1 MAVQMAN
8 VSAKKRPELGSRANK
23 RLRDSGLLPG
33 VVYGHKEAV
42 VPVTLPRK
50 EVVNH
55 LNRGAHLFDLDL
67 DGKNEKVLV
76 KDVQYNH
83 LGTEVIHVDF
93 ARVSLD
99 EKVKV
104 TVPIELKG
112 KPKGEADGGVLH
124 QVIAQIEVECLVTEI
139 PDAIRHSVAEM
150 ALNDVLHIKELH
162 FPAGVRPIPGGEL
175 IVATVRE
182 VLEVVAEV
190 APAEAGAA
198 EPEVIG
204 KKVEPGEEGAAGA
217 EAAAGGKAPAAG
229 GKAPA
234 AKPEAKK

>member
-1 MAVQMAN
+1 MAVQTAL
-8 VSAKKRPELGSRANK
+8 VTAKKRGELGSRANK
-23 RLRDSGLLPG
+23 RLRDAGFIPG

-50 EVVNH
+50 EVVQH

-67 DGKNEKVLV
+67 DGKSEKVLL
-76 KDVQYNH
+76 KEVQYDH

-93 ARVSLD
+93 ARVRLD

-104 TVPIELKG
+104 KLPVELRG
-112 KPKGEADGGVLH
+112 EPKGAADGGVLH
-124 QVIAQIEVECLVTEI
+124 QVIAQLDVECLVTEI
-139 PDAIRHSVAEM
+139 PDALRHSVADM
-150 ALNDVLHIKELH
+150 ALNDVLHIKDLH
-162 FPAGVRPIPGGEL
+162 LPPGVRILQDGEL

-182 VLEVVAEV
+182 ILEVVETTAAVEG
-190 APAEAGAA
+190 ETA

-204 KKVEPGEEGAAGA
+204 RKVEPGEEGAAGA
-217 EAAAGGKAPAAG
+217 DAAAAGGKGAAP
-229 GKAPA
+229 KAA